1 MGRLIAAPRAC
12 RMGGRRSRQRMG
24 HAAQGQVQG
33 FAPQIFQKTQQKQW
47 EFQAAQVVQDVSF
60 LVRVSSAEAA
70 ATFPRLMASPSPMSE
85 AWTTWATWTIQ
96 RIQRFAR
103 IAPVGLALSPLDNRD
118 RGGFAGQR
126 GAGRIPSDQLQQ

>member
-47 EFQAAQVVQDVSF
+47 EFQAAQVVQDVS
-60 LVRVSSAEAA
+60 SWSGCH
-70 ATFPRLMASPSPMSE
+70 RLRPQQPSH
-85 AWTTWATWTIQ
+85 
-96 RIQRFAR
+96 
-103 IAPVGLALSPLDNRD
+103 G
-118 RGGFAGQR
+118 
-126 GAGRIPSDQLQQ
+126 